1 MFHQNRT
8 VADLMQNYVLTTQIG
23 VLTDSVRVA
32 NFAQSEDDLIDN
44 NVTDGS
50 MKQPLRHDILLIT
63 SEYERPS
70 SKF

>member
-50 MKQPLRHDILLIT
+50 MKQPLHHDICHDT
-63 SEYERPS
+63 TNH
-70 SKF
+70 